1 MLPLPAGRSMTA
13 FSIKLPVD
21 RGMPSGRSW
30 PGTVRRGT
38 DQPPAT
44 RTDRSRPKEDMK
56 KTIDVELR
64 AAGPS
69 IRCSV
74 WFVYKIFVL
83 YPRDFSHDLHQ
94 Q

>member
-1 MLPLPAGRSMTA
+1 
-13 FSIKLPVD
+13 
-21 RGMPSGRSW
+21 
-30 PGTVRRGT
+30 
-38 DQPPAT
+38 
-44 RTDRSRPKEDMK
+44 MK